1 MINTNII
8 KYLPKIFVTTICFI
22 LIVWKVDIN
31 QTFVLIKLISLKTIS
46 ISIFIFL
53 SHYFAVSLRWQFY
66 VNAISF
72 CINFKNTLK
81 VISIGLATNQ
91 VFFGTIAMDTI
102 RVIYLKKKTNLT
114 TALGSVFLDRY
125 SALQSMWIILTI
137 IFFFDNSFTNNYYI
151 NSTITIICWGGLG
164 SLFLPFIK
172 YIKIYKFKKTVNF
185 LHNVSNRF
193 NCSFKKIKNFIIVY
207 VSSFFI
213 LLSSGLVTWLIA
225 IDLGAEIT
233 FLQSLMVTLL
243 GILIT
248 VIPISINGWGI
259 REISFI
265 SLLGAMNISAE
276 KSVLI
281 SVTFGLIF
289 LTSSVIGIF
298 FYLFI
303 NED

>member
-1 MINTNII
+1 
-8 KYLPKIFVTTICFI
+8 L
-22 LIVWKVDIN
+22 
-31 QTFVLIKLISLKTIS
+31 
-46 ISIFIFL
+46 
-53 SHYFAVSLRWQFY
+53 
-66 VNAISF
+66 
-72 CINFKNTLK
+72 
-81 VISIGLATNQ
+81 
-91 VFFGTIAMDTI
+91 
-102 RVIYLKKKTNLT
+102 
-114 TALGSVFLDRY
+114 
-125 SALQSMWIILTI
+125 
-137 IFFFDNSFTNNYYI
+137 
-151 NSTITIICWGGLG
+151 
-164 SLFLPFIK
+164 
-172 YIKIYKFKKTVNF
+172 KKTVNF
-185 LHNVSNRF
+185 LHKVSNSF
-193 NCSFKKIKNFIIVY
+193 NSSFKKLKNFIIVY

-213 LLSSGLVTWLIA
+213 LFSSGFVTWLIA
-225 IDLGAEIT
+225 IDLGSEIT

>member
-1 MINTNII
+1 MININII
-8 KYLPKIFVTTICFI
+8 KYLPKISVTIICFI
-22 LIVWKVDIN
+22 LIVWKIDVN
-31 QTFVLIKLISLKTIS
+31 QTLILIKLISLKTIL

-53 SHYFAVSLRWQFY
+53 SHYFAVSLRWQFF
-66 VNAISF
+66 VNTMTFFISF
-72 CINFKNTLK
+72 KNALK
-81 VISIGLATNQ
+81 LISIGLASNQ

-114 TALGSVFLDRY
+114 TAVGSVFLDRY
-125 SALQSMWIILTI
+125 SALQSMWIILTTI
-137 IFFFDNSFTNNYYI
+137 YFFDNSFANNFYI
-151 NSTITIICWGGLG
+151 NSTITFICWAGLG
-164 SLFLPFIK
+164 SLFLPFVK

-185 LHNVSNRF
+185 LHKVSNSF
-193 NCSFKKIKNFIIVY
+193 NSSFKKLKNFIIVY
-207 VSSFFI
+207 ISSFFI
-213 LLSSGLVTWLIA
+213 LFSSGFITWLIA
-225 IDLGAEIT
+225 IDLGSEIT

-248 VIPISINGWGI
+248 VIPISINGWGV